1 MQKSSMRTGKYV
13 YPSAEFEYLG
23 HGPDLYSIAQSAVIG
38 FDHIKKL
45 VNALPMPNVTIG
57 GERIAETILS
67 IFLSPEIIFGP
78 QRYVNDH
85 RDKWIDR
92 IDFFVH
98 RNRPIRF
105 STLSFPFKI
114 PMPLKTDRVLPDMGE
129 VLALHRLALIAKL
142 IKSVYKPGATITVF
156 TEGAFAPFAGVLESY
171 ARAYETRLKWIT
183 RKLGYSKMLLL
194 IPVSRIECIP
204 RFKKTFR
211 TLLTH
216 NRRELDRKG
225 SAVARAYQESK
236 RPMEK
241 IVDTRMYDIET
252 LKDVFNSKAKN
263 VGTEVVRARM
273 DIQKR
278 AKEAFAQ
285 YFSYLQT
292 KNELDA
298 IDQVIGPNLPLT
310 ISPKDGRLGIIP
322 VDRHINILP
331 IHGVTTY
338 SPSNH
343 QFNIMYLNDLKRSP
357 MSLRAVF
364 LRGDKDLRPFY
375 YEVL

>member
-1 MQKSSMRTGKYV
+1 MRTSKYV
-13 YPSAEFEYLG
+13 YPSLDFKHLD
-23 HGPDLYSIAQSAVIG
+23 HDPDRYNIARSAVVDFGRIR
-38 FDHIKKL
+38 KL
-45 VNALPMPNVTIG
+45 VKTLPAPRVAFRGT
-57 GERIAETILS
+57 RTAEKIFS
-67 IFLSPEIIFGP
+67 IFLSPNIIFGP
-78 QRYVNDH
+78 RKYVSDYRN
-85 RDKWIDR
+85 KWLER
-92 IDFFVH
+92 IEHFI
-98 RNRPIRF
+98 RKRSPIRF

-298 IDQVIGPNLPLT
+298 IEQVIGPNLPLT

-375 YEVL
+375 YEVLGPRR